1 MLVDATRNRWRGGRT
16 QRRTRQIDIG
26 QLENGCLDVT
36 LIQGCRLAEIFCSK
50 PILEVS
56 LVVVAAGCPRDIFI
70 LWDEEILLREMV
82 LTLRSEDNF
91 AAMVSICS

>member
-1 MLVDATRNRWRGGRT
+1 MASWSNADWSTTYSLAEGRT
-16 QRRTRQIDIG
+16 QGRTRQIDIG

-50 PILEVS
+50 PILKVS

-70 LWDEEILLREMV
+70 I
-82 LTLRSEDNF
+82 
-91 AAMVSICS
+91 